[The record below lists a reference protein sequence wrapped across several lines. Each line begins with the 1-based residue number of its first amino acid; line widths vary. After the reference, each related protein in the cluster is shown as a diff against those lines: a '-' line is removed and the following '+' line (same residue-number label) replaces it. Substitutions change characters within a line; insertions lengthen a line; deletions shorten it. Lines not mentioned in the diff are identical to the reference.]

1 MQNWFTENKTKVH
14 PTMETHDSAKKWRIL
29 QIVSSSATSGA
40 ERHLVLLSR
49 TLQQQGHDVITVC
62 PPHNWLP
69 EELQRAGVNTLP
81 VPMRGA
87 ASAMTLWRLARVVR
101 KQRVDIIH
109 THLTRAAYYGLL
121 LGLLTHKPVVSTVHV
136 FTSDPAYRWL
146 SRLGH
151 PLIAV
156 SEAVR
161 RWLIEYGVP
170 ASEVQTVYNATDF
183 VSLNGA
189 NANAPLEVRAEFGL
203 PPTSKLIGVF
213 AKVTP
218 IKGQDLLLEAL
229 PQLLRSHPDVHVLF
243 VGSTEGDFARR
254 TQQRAKEMGIYSHV
268 IFTGLRADVARLMQ
282 AVDVVTLPSRLETF
296 GLAVLEAMA
305 LGKPVVATR
314 VGGLPELVRDGET
327 GMLVDFTATS
337 LAHALNELLTSADL
351 RYRLGQTARAF
362 ACQYY
367 TPERMVRHIEAVY
380 ARALTA

>member
-1 MQNWFTENKTKVH
+1 M
-14 PTMETHDSAKKWRIL
+14 
-29 QIVSSSATSGA
+29 
-40 ERHLVLLSR
+40 
-49 TLQQQGHDVITVC
+49 ITVC

-69 EELQRAGVNTLP
+69 DELRRAGVHTLP
-81 VPMRGA
+81 LPMRGA
-87 ASAMTLWRLARVVR
+87 GSVMTLLHLVRVVR
-101 KQRVDIIH
+101 EQRIDIIH
-109 THLTRAAYYGLL
+109 THLTRATYYGLL
-121 LGLLTHKPVVSTVHV
+121 LGLLTRKPVVSTVHV

-146 SRLGH
+146 SRLGN

-161 RWLIEYGVP
+161 RWLIEHGVP
-170 ASEVQTVYNATDF
+170 ASEVQTIYNATDF

-189 NANAPLEVRAEFGL
+189 HANAPQEVRKEFGL
-203 PPTSKLIGVF
+203 PESSKLIGLF

-229 PQLLRSHPDVHVLF
+229 PQVLHSHPDTHVLF
-243 VGSTEGDFARR
+243 VGSTNGEFARR
-254 TQQRAKEMGIYSHV
+254 IQQRAKELSVSRHV
-268 IFTGLRADVARLMQ
+268 VFTGLRADVARLMQ
-282 AVDVVTLPSRLETF
+282 AVDVVTLPSRTETF

-327 GMLVDFTATS
+327 GILVDYTTTS
-337 LAHALNELLTSADL
+337 LAHALNELLSSADL
-351 RYRLGQTARAF
+351 RHRLGQTARTF

-367 TPERMVRHIEAVY
+367 TPEHMVQRVEAVY

>member
-1 MQNWFTENKTKVH
+1 M
-14 PTMETHDSAKKWRIL
+14 
-29 QIVSSSATSGA
+29 
-40 ERHLVLLSR
+40 LLSR
-49 TLQQQGHDVITVC
+49 TLQQQGHYVVTVC

-69 EELQRAGVNTLP
+69 QELQRAGVHTLP
-81 VPMRGA
+81 LPMRGA
-87 ASAMTLWRLARVVR
+87 GSVMTLGRLVRVMR
-101 KQRVDIIH
+101 EQRIDIIH

-121 LGLLTHKPVVSTVHV
+121 LGLLTRKPVVSTVHV

-146 SRLGH
+146 SRLGN

-156 SEAVR
+156 SDAVR

-170 ASEVQTVYNATDF
+170 AGEVQTVYNATDF

-189 NANAPLEVRAEFGL
+189 HTNAPLEVRGEFGL
-203 PPTSKLIGVF
+203 PPNSKLIGVF

-229 PQLLRSHPDVHVLF
+229 PQVLRLHPDVHVLF
-243 VGSTEGDFARR
+243 VGSMEGDFARR
-254 TQQRAKEMGIYSHV
+254 TQQRAQELEIHRQV

-282 AVDVVTLPSRLETF
+282 AVDVVTLPSRSETF

-327 GMLVDFTATS
+327 GILVDFTAAS
-337 LAHALNELLTSADL
+337 LAHALNELLTSAEL
-351 RYRLGQTARAF
+351 RNRLGQTARTF
-362 ACQYY
+362 ACQFY

>member
-1 MQNWFTENKTKVH
+1 M
-14 PTMETHDSAKKWRIL
+14 
-29 QIVSSSATSGA
+29 
-40 ERHLVLLSR
+40 
-49 TLQQQGHDVITVC
+49 ITVC

-69 EELQRAGVNTLP
+69 QELQRAGVHTLP
-81 VPMRGA
+81 LPMRGA
-87 ASAMTLWRLARVVR
+87 GSVMTLRRLVRVVR
-101 KQRVDIIH
+101 EQRIDIIH

-121 LGLLTHKPVVSTVHV
+121 LGLVTRKPVVSTVHV

-146 SRLGH
+146 SRLGN

-183 VSLNGA
+183 VSLNGE
-189 NANAPLEVRAEFGL
+189 NANAPLEVRDEFGL
-203 PPTSKLIGVF
+203 PPNSKLIGVF

-229 PQLLRSHPDVHVLF
+229 PQVLRLHPSVHVLF
-243 VGSTEGDFARR
+243 VGSMEGDFARHTR
-254 TQQRAKEMGIYSHV
+254 QRAKELGLLPHV
-268 IFTGLRADVARLMQ
+268 TFTGLRADVARLMQ
-282 AVDVVTLPSRLETF
+282 AVDVVTLPSRSETF
-296 GLAVLEAMA
+296 GMAVLEAMA

-327 GMLVDFTATS
+327 GMLVDLTAAS

-351 RYRLGQTARAF
+351 RHRLGQTARTF

-367 TPERMVRHIEAVY
+367 TPERMVSHIEAVY
-380 ARALTA
+380 ARVLTA

>member
-1 MQNWFTENKTKVH
+1 M
-14 PTMETHDSAKKWRIL
+14 
-29 QIVSSSATSGA
+29 
-40 ERHLVLLSR
+40 
-49 TLQQQGHDVITVC
+49 ITVC

-69 EELQRAGVNTLP
+69 DELRRAGVHTLP
-81 VPMRGA
+81 LPMRGA
-87 ASAMTLWRLARVVR
+87 GSVMTLLHLVRVVR
-101 KQRVDIIH
+101 EQRIDIIH
-109 THLTRAAYYGLL
+109 THLTRATYYGLL
-121 LGLLTHKPVVSTVHV
+121 LGLLTRKPVVSTVHV

-146 SRLGH
+146 SRLGN

-161 RWLIEYGVP
+161 RWLIEHGVP
-170 ASEVQTVYNATDF
+170 ASEVQTIYNATDF

-189 NANAPLEVRAEFGL
+189 HANAPQEVRKEFGL
-203 PPTSKLIGVF
+203 PESSKLIGLF

-229 PQLLRSHPDVHVLF
+229 PQVLRSHPDTHVLF
-243 VGSTEGDFARR
+243 VGSTNGEFARR
-254 TQQRAKEMGIYSHV
+254 IQQRAKELSVSRHV
-268 IFTGLRADVARLMQ
+268 VFTGLRADVARLMQ
-282 AVDVVTLPSRLETF
+282 AVDVVTLPSRTETF

-327 GMLVDFTATS
+327 GILVDYTTAS
-337 LAHALNELLTSADL
+337 LAHALNELLSSADL
-351 RYRLGQTARAF
+351 RHRLGQTARTF

-367 TPERMVRHIEAVY
+367 TPEHMVQRVEAVY

>member
-1 MQNWFTENKTKVH
+1 MKA
-14 PTMETHDSAKKWRIL
+14 HDSAKRWRVL
-29 QIVSSSATSGA
+29 QVVSSSATSGA

-49 TLQQQGHDVITVC
+49 TLQQQGHHVVTVC
-62 PPHNWLP
+62 PPHDWLP
-69 EELQRAGVNTLP
+69 EELRRAGVHTLP
-81 VPMRGA
+81 LPMRGVG
-87 ASAMTLWRLARVVR
+87 SAMTLLRLVRVVR
-101 KQRVDIIH
+101 EQRIDIIH
-109 THLTRAAYYGLL
+109 THLTRATYYGLL
-121 LGLLTHKPVVSTVHV
+121 LGLLTRKPVVSTVHV

-146 SRLGH
+146 THLGN

-156 SEAVR
+156 SEAVK

-170 ASEVQTVYNATDF
+170 AGEIQTVYNATDF
-183 VSLNGA
+183 VSLDGTNTD
-189 NANAPLEVRAEFGL
+189 APLDVRREFGL
-203 PPTSKLIGVF
+203 SENSKLIGLF

-218 IKGQDLLLEAL
+218 IKGQDLLIETL
-229 PQLLRSHPDVHVLF
+229 PQVLRSHPNTYVLF
-243 VGSTEGDFARR
+243 VGSINGDFARH
-254 TQQRAKEMGIYSHV
+254 TQRRAAELGVDSHV

-282 AVDVVTLPSRLETF
+282 AVDVVTLPSRSETF

-327 GMLVDFTATS
+327 GILVDFTTAS

-351 RYRLGQTARAF
+351 RHRLGQTARTF

-380 ARALTA
+380 ARVLTA

>member
-1 MQNWFTENKTKVH
+1 MK
-14 PTMETHDSAKKWRIL
+14 MHDSAKKWRVL
-29 QIVSSSATSGA
+29 QVVSSSATSGA

-49 TLQQQGHDVITVC
+49 ALQQQGHYVVTVC

-69 EELQRAGVNTLP
+69 QELQRAGVNTFPL
-81 VPMRGA
+81 PMRGA
-87 ASAMTLWRLARVVR
+87 GSAMTLWRLARVVR
-101 KQRVDIIH
+101 EHRIDIIH

-121 LGLLTHKPVVSTVHV
+121 LGLLTRKPVVSTVHV

-146 SRLGH
+146 SRLGN

-161 RWLIEYGVP
+161 QWLIEYGVP

-189 NANAPLEVRAEFGL
+189 NANAPLEVRSEFGL
-203 PPTSKLIGVF
+203 PSTSKIIGVF

-229 PQLLRSHPDVHVLF
+229 PQVLHSHPDVYVLF
-243 VGSTEGDFARR
+243 VGSIEGDFARR
-254 TQQRAKEMGIYSHV
+254 TQQRAKELGIYRHV
-268 IFTGLRADVARLMQ
+268 VFTGLRADVARLMQ
-282 AVDVVTLPSRLETF
+282 AVDVVTLPSRSETF

-327 GMLVDFTATS
+327 GILVDFTAAS
-337 LAHALNELLTSADL
+337 LAHALNELLTSAEL
-351 RYRLGQTARAF
+351 RQRLGQAARAI
-362 ACQYY
+362 ACQHY

-380 ARALTA
+380 ARTLTA

>member
-1 MQNWFTENKTKVH
+1 MKVYD
-14 PTMETHDSAKKWRIL
+14 PAKKWRVL
-29 QIVSSSATSGA
+29 QVVSSSATSGA
-40 ERHLVLLSR
+40 ERHLVLLAR
-49 TLQQQGHDVITVC
+49 TLQQQGHYVTTVC

-69 EELQRAGVNTLP
+69 RELQRAGVHTLP
-81 VPMRGA
+81 LPMRGVG
-87 ASAMTLWRLARVVR
+87 SVTTLWRLVRVVR
-101 KQRVDIIH
+101 EQRIDIIH

-121 LGLLTHKPVVSTVHV
+121 VGLFTHKPVVSTVHV

-146 SRLGH
+146 SRLGN

-156 SEAVR
+156 SDAVR
-161 RWLIEYGVP
+161 RWLIDYGVP
-170 ASEVQTVYNATDF
+170 ASEVQTIYNATDF

-189 NANAPLEVRAEFGL
+189 NANAPLEVRGEFGL
-203 PPTSKLIGVF
+203 PSHSRLIGVF
-213 AKVTP
+213 AKVAP

-229 PQLLRSHPDVHVLF
+229 PQVLRLHPDVHVLF
-243 VGSTEGDFARR
+243 VGSMEGDFARR
-254 TQQRAKEMGIYSHV
+254 TQQRAQELGVHRHV
-268 IFTGLRADVARLMQ
+268 VFTGLRADVARLMQ
-282 AVDVVTLPSRLETF
+282 AVDVVTLPSRSETF

-327 GMLVDFTATS
+327 GILVDFTAAS

-351 RYRLGQTARAF
+351 RNRLGQTARTF